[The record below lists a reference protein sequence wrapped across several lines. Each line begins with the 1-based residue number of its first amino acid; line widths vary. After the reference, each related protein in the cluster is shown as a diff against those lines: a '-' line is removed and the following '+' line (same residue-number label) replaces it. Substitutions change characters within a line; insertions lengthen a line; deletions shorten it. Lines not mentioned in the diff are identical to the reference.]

1 MNKINLVYPHNNWE
15 AYKFLVYCW
24 SCDFSYA
31 QTKLELEQDY
41 KLTITERMHKSL
53 YQHLEN
59 QLDEDIGQCFY

>member
-24 SCDFSYA
+24 SCNFSYA

-41 KLTITERMHKSL
+41 KLTITKRMYKSL
-53 YQHLEN
+53 YRH
-59 QLDEDIGQCFY
+59 LDEIFDSY

>member
-31 QTKLELEQDY
+31 QTKLEQDY
-41 KLTITERMHKSL
+41 KLTITERMH
-53 YQHLEN
+53 YIN
-59 QLDEDIGQCFY
+59 I